1 MNKKRKTVF
10 ITGVSG
16 FVGKAL
22 AEELSEDFIVLGLSR
37 QKDKFT
43 TLQGDLGS
51 LQTIDLNSV
60 DIVVHLA
67 TAHNEEELKKPGET
81 FLVNV
86 GGMET
91 LLRAAKK
98 ANVKRFIFASS
109 GGVFERGKSITIDS
123 PRVTSNEYF
132 RTKELARDIL
142 MRETGIDV
150 CIAYLFFPYGPNQKE
165 PRLIPRLIKRIKNN
179 ESITTTENGGPEF
192 SFTYI
197 DDLVEQLKRLCLS
210 SEIEKE
216 VIITGKSVKMK
227 EIIDLIGNFVD
238 RKPVIEHV
246 ENGGD
251 LVAED
256 TVHKITE
263 YTPKIDIKEGLKRTI
278 FPN

>member
-1 MNKKRKTVF
+1 MMEKKTIF

-22 AEELSEDFIVLGLSR
+22 AEKLSKDFRILGLSR
-37 QKDKFT
+37 RQSKFA

-51 LQTIDLNSV
+51 LSDIDLSSV

-67 TAHNEEELKKPGET
+67 TAHNEEELKKPGEV
-81 FLVNV
+81 FRVNV
-86 GGMET
+86 KGMET

-98 ANVKRFIFASS
+98 AKVKRFIFASS
-109 GGVFERGKSITIDS
+109 GGVFERGKTITIES
-123 PRVTSNEYF
+123 PRVKENEYF

-142 MRETGIDV
+142 MREPEMDICV
-150 CIAYLFFPYGPNQKE
+150 AYLFFPYGPNQKE
-165 PRLIPRLIKRIKNN
+165 PRLIPRLIRRIKNN

-197 DDLVEQLKRLCLS
+197 DDLVEQLRGLCLA

-216 VIITGKSVKMK
+216 VIITGKPVKMK
-227 EIIDLIGNFVD
+227 EIIDLISNFVD
-238 RKPVIEHV
+238 RKPIIEHV

-256 TVHKITE
+256 TVHKITG
-263 YTPKIDIKEGLKRTI
+263 YTPKVDIKEGLKRTI
-278 FPN
+278 ERG